1 MDIHEDIGHTFV
13 HFLYSGSYETIISPL
28 GRGVDCIA
36 REYRRSVLVY
46 EAARTY
52 DIPDL
57 EALARKYIEHFGMAL
72 SLFDVLRTI
81 KEVFS
86 KLPEDESWVP
96 LYVKQKLK
104 QSFLID
110 ESIFT
115 GDEFFGI
122 LGEDRYFSNTVFK
135 MIIDIYSTRL
145 QLLESQPTH
154 ESSINGHLDMGRI
167 GSESPAVRNDDDE
180 YPAPYEVRKESP
192 SEEASMDDSSPVK
205 PYPVKYCPQSE
216 LKEASPEPPS
226 VDDYAPELAPPESYP
241 EECAPEDPA
250 DKSLYPPGPRSL
262 DYYAEEPAP
271 APEPCPVEDCIPE
284 STPYEPYPEECP
296 PEAPAEGSRSLPR
309 PCSVDDYSD
318 EPVPEPYPVE
328 DYVPEPAPPEPYL
341 EYSQAEPTTEEL
353 PSPPEENLVRT
364 STAAN
369 LMANISLYND
379 WEALSKKG
387 KVKRRGKLRKMGLP
401 VPT

>member
-1 MDIHEDIGHTFV
+1 M

-46 EAARTY
+46 EAAKTY

-57 EALARKYIEHFGMAL
+57 EALARKYIEHFGKAL
-72 SLFDVLRTI
+72 SLFDVLRAI

-115 GDEFFGI
+115 DDEFFGI

-145 QLLESQPTH
+145 RLLESQPTH

-167 GSESPAVRNDDDE
+167 GSESPAVRHDDDE
-180 YPAPYEVRKESP
+180 YPAPYDVRKESP
-192 SEEASMDDSSPVK
+192 SEEAPMDYYPPVE
-205 PYPVKYCPQSE
+205 PYPVEYCPQSE
-216 LKEASPEPPS
+216 PKEASPEPPS
-226 VDDYAPELAPPESYP
+226 VDDYAPGPAPPEPYP
-241 EECAPEDPA
+241 
-250 DKSLYPPGPRSL
+250 
-262 DYYAEEPAP
+262 
-271 APEPCPVEDCIPE
+271 EDCIPE
-284 STPYEPYPEECP
+284 STPYEPYPEECA
-296 PEAPAEGSRSLPR
+296 PEAPTEGSLSLPR

-318 EPVPEPYPVE
+318 EPVPEPEPCPVE
-328 DYVPEPAPPEPYL
+328 EYVPEPAPPEPYP

-353 PSPPEENLVRT
+353 QSPEENVVRK